1 MNQICSNYDLV
12 ALEICFG
19 KIDGPWFVFP
29 SHEPWTEPW
38 LIRREISENSVGK
51 SPQPMKHLK
60 AKYQHPTYP
69 YIYLPKKPIWA
80 LSSPSQ
86 QTSRASLA
94 PPSNSAP
101 IGFGSG
107 CTAQTAQ
114 TLGALDHGTIWHIY
128 IGVNP
133 PSLALCLFHDQL
145 DQEFGD
151 STTSHVNPQFAH
163 RWRFCFIHVQT
174 HHEVSTTLC
183 FNCAHLVV
191 SAHAQHI
198 KLSMNPLIQHLIP
211 STKQWIHQARS

>member
-1 MNQICSNYDLV
+1 MTNPPRNIRKFCG
-12 ALEICFG
+12 EITPAHETSQG
-19 KIDGPWFVFP
+19 KI
-29 SHEPWTEPW
+29 S
-38 LIRREISENSVGK
+38 
-51 SPQPMKHLK
+51 
-60 AKYQHPTYP
+60 AP
-69 YIYLPKKPIWA
+69 YISIHLSTQETH
-80 LSSPSQ
+80 LSSEFPSQ

-211 STKQWIHQARS
+211 STKQ